1 MHAQIMHSI
10 INKATAYYFSIG
22 KLEVDVQMAT
32 MIEIGF
38 EMESGKAVKISNN
51 HLFVAGTTS
60 SGKSETLRALI
71 DRSKDSGSKILIIDS
86 KRPRDYDDFAADVPL
101 YIEKHMEP
109 FMIKD
114 LIESTERLSIKK
126 ELPELIRLASVSKSW
141 VELLKVARGKY
152 DEAKK
157 GWNKD
162 ILEILIALFGRLVDE
177 MDKYTFSKN
186 LELSSDVNVMDIS
199 HLTDQLQQVVVSS
212 VIRAIMRRRKKI
224 RLVIDESHRFVPQGA
239 SAACSTDV
247 IRLVREGRANENFL
261 WMADQTVTGVNKD
274 LLKQMQ
280 IWILGRQSELN
291 EATRTLVQIPQRK
304 SLGITKEDIQTLG
317 LGEFIV
323 VTTRWAKRT
332 YIWPVWVE
340 RDVAIRVAKG
350 EITAEQ
356 VSDKPELEEDDL
368 AWKAKYEETK
378 QDNDALR
385 ATIKV
390 MEKAELS
397 LGTGCQEQ
405 VASLK
410 DELAKVTEAYMKEQQ
425 QYVKN
430 FDKMMKEK
438 DDSKEVKQLKAQLSN
453 MSKNLT
459 EFKKMSDKALK
470 SRNETIEMLNKAVVD
485 LRHEIAFYDEVGG
498 AINALRKILG
508 TPQQSISAVDENA
521 IVNRVLAKVGT
532 GGVVTIT
539 EDIELG
545 KHFQLRAYNTT
556 IGQMGN
562 LTEEQVRILGWLM
575 HVGKGVTRVELI
587 KGIYQKDNLMGQA
600 SKKLSDN
607 LEALKAS
614 GLVKASGGRIQ
625 ANATALVREQLEMV
639 NATEPEIQQ
648 ILAKVKGF
656 IAKKLRG
663 ELSAA

>member
-1 MHAQIMHSI
+1 MHAQIMHNI
-10 INKATAYYFSIG
+10 VYIGFATLFLIRNS
-22 KLEVDVQMAT
+22 EVDVQMTTA
-32 MIEIGF
+32 IEIGF
-38 EMESGKAVKISNN
+38 EMESGKVVKISNN
-51 HLFVAGTTS
+51 HLFIAGTTS

-71 DRSKDSGSKILIIDS
+71 DRSKDDKAKILIIDS

-126 ELPELIRLASVSKSW
+126 ELPELIRLARVSKSW
-141 VELLKVARGKY
+141 VELLKVAKGRY
-152 DEAKK
+152 DAAK
-157 GWNKD
+157 GWQKD
-162 ILEILIALFGRLVDE
+162 ILEILIALFSRLVDE

-186 LELSSDVNVMDIS
+186 LELPNDVNVMDIS
-199 HLTDQLQQVVVSS
+199 HLTDQLQQIVVSS
-212 VIRAIMRRRKKI
+212 VIRAMMRKRKRT
-224 RLVIDESHRFVPQGA
+224 RLVIDEAHRFVPQGA
-239 SAACSTDV
+239 AAACSRDV

-261 WMADQTVTGVNKD
+261 WMADQTVTGVQKD

-291 EATRTLVQIPQRK
+291 EAKRTLEQIPQRK
-304 SLGITKEDIQTLG
+304 SLKISKEDVQTLG

-390 MEKAELS
+390 MEKAEIS

-410 DELAKVTEAYMKEQQ
+410 AELAKVTEAYMKEQQ

-438 DDSKEVKQLKAQLSN
+438 GDPKEVKQLKAQISN
-453 MSKNLT
+453 FGKNFEEAKKGFARTLENRNKEIERLT
-459 EFKKMSDKALK
+459 KATLEFQDMA
-470 SRNETIEMLNKAVVD
+470 EE
-485 LRHEIAFYDEVGG
+485 YDTVNG
-498 AINALRKILG
+498 AIDALRRILG
-508 TPQQSISAVDENA
+508 TPDQSAGMVDEDA

-556 IGQMGN
+556 IGQMDN

-607 LEALKAS
+607 LEALKES
-614 GLVKASGGRIQ
+614 GLIKTTGGRIQ

-639 NATEPEIQQ
+639 NATEAEISQ

-656 IAKKLRG
+656 IAKKLRS
-663 ELSAA
+663 ESSTA